1 VSQHS
6 LEEPIKRMSIH
17 EQPNYED
24 EMERMNANSYTS
36 RANSVQPQDPYQH
49 AYEQQQQQQQQQQ
62 RSSFIRS
69 NVSSP
74 TIPFPL

>member
-1 VSQHS
+1 
-6 LEEPIKRMSIH
+6 MSIH